1 MAEITGGELLLK
13 CLHAENVRYVHAI
26 TDGTY
31 MMFLEAL
38 ERLGGE
44 YDMELIVPRHEAA
57 AVHFAEAYA
66 RVTSGPA
73 VVMACAGPGAAN
85 LLSGLIC
92 AQAEG
97 NPVIAI
103 TTTRRSDIGD
113 SYVHQAGMQVGNQHD
128 YFKAAVKWSGKV
140 DHWQRIPDMVR
151 HAFRMAMAG
160 RPGPVHLLVPQDVLD
175 RYGER
180 DSVEI
185 YPPEKYRASAMT
197 RGAADP
203 DLVREAAELLVGSD
217 LVNLHAGNGAER
229 GGAGGAVTALA
240 EYLGMPLT
248 TSSRAQGLMPSSHP
262 MALHM
267 ASPGSRLA
275 HAESDTLLV
284 IGTRLGEL
292 VGFGKAPIWGDPAT
306 TKTIQIDIEAT
317 NIGLNRPV
325 DIALVGDAKVVA
337 EQLLAEIKTLVD
349 PRAPHSK
356 IAEYRGYQ
364 DQWRAGLDSI
374 VAGYGEAMCV
384 GTLVKTCDE
393 FFDEQ
398 SILTVDGGNTQWWTL
413 NAHFAQAERATIS
426 SGQFGHLGSGF
437 PYAIGAKL
445 AAPDKTVYCIT
456 GDSAFAFNLQEL
468 ETAVREKLPVVVLV
482 SVDGAWGMEK
492 TAQAR
497 TWGREAPWFCIEHSP
512 VRYDK
517 VCEAMGGH
525 GEYVAKASELVPAL
539 ARAVASGKPAVL
551 HCVIEPE
558 SNIQPP
564 GIEVWN
570 ALRAGKAAELLA
582 QQA

>member
-1 MAEITGGELLLK
+1 MAKITGGELLLK
-13 CLHAENVRYVHAI
+13 CLHAESVRYIHAI

-31 MMFLEAL
+31 MIFLEAL
-38 ERLGGE
+38 ERLGEE
-44 YDMELIVPRHEAA
+44 YNMKLIVPRHEAA
-57 AVHFAEAYA
+57 AVHFCEAYT
-66 RVTSGPA
+66 RVTGKPA

-85 LLSGLIC
+85 LLSGMIC

-140 DHWQRIPDMVR
+140 DHWERIPDMVR
-151 HAFRMAMAG
+151 HAFRLAMAG
-160 RPGPVHLLVPQDVLD
+160 RPGPVHLLIPQDVLD
-175 RYGER
+175 GYGEEE
-180 DSVEI
+180 SVEI
-185 YPPEKYRASAMT
+185 YAPEKYRVSAMASS
-197 RGAADP
+197 AADP
-203 DLVREAAELLVGSD
+203 AMVREAAKLLVESE

-229 GGAGGAVTALA
+229 AGAGSAITALA

-248 TSSRAQGLMPSSHP
+248 TSARAQGTMPASHP

-267 ASPGSRLA
+267 SSPGAGLA
-275 HAESDTLLV
+275 HSEADTLLI

-292 VGFGKAPIWGDPAT
+292 VAFGKPPVWGDPEKT
-306 TKTIQIDIEAT
+306 RTIQIDTEPT

-325 DIALVGDAKVVA
+325 DIALVGDARVIV
-337 EQLLAEIKTLVD
+337 EQLLEEIQALTD
-349 PRAPHSK
+349 ARSPHSK
-356 IAEYRGYQ
+356 IAEYREYQ
-364 DQWRAGLDSI
+364 EQWRSGLDDI
-374 VAGYGEAMCV
+374 VTGYGEKMCV

-393 FFDEQ
+393 FFDDE

-413 NAHFAQAERATIS
+413 NMHSAHAQRATIS
-426 SGQFGHLGSGF
+426 SGQFGHLGSGL

-456 GDSAFAFNLQEL
+456 GDSAFTFNIQEI
-468 ETAVREKLPVVVLV
+468 ETAVRENLPVIILV
-482 SVDGAWGMEK
+482 AVDGAWGMEK
-492 TAQAR
+492 TAQLR
-497 TWGREAPWFCIEHSP
+497 TWGRDAPFFGVQHSA

-525 GEYVAKASELVPAL
+525 GEYVASTSELMPAL
-539 ARAVASGKPAVL
+539 DRAMASGKTVVL
-551 HCVIEPE
+551 HCVIDPD

-570 ALRAGKAAELLA
+570 ALRSGKVAELLE
-582 QQA
+582 QQ